1 MKDVAQKTSLDG
13 RCVVV
18 TRAEAPDGPLGTLLA
33 ARRATVRHWPVVQ
46 ILPPEDSGPL
56 EAALAN
62 LDDYDWIVFSSA
74 RAVAAVTQALD
85 GPPSKPR
92 VAVVGESTAEALRLE
107 GWPVHLT
114 AREFGADGLVA
125 EFSTRELARDKR
137 VLYPAGSIAR
147 STLPE
152 GLDRLGAQ
160 VDRVVAYRTVHA
172 SLDGSTCVS
181 EIDSGSLDAVTFTSP
196 SAVLGLHKSIG
207 GPAFDRVFGRI
218 PAVAIGPTTAEA
230 LLRLGVSPAAVADP
244 STLEGVVK
252 AVVDV
257 LNQEDG

>member
-1 MKDVAQKTSLDG
+1 MNAVVRGRVLDG

-18 TRAEAPDGPLGTLLA
+18 TRAEVPDGPLGTLLA
-33 ARRATVRHWPVVQ
+33 ERGAAVRHWPVVQ
-46 ILPPEDSGPL
+46 ILPPEDSRQL
-56 EAALAN
+56 EAALAK

-85 GPPSKPR
+85 GPPSKTR

-107 GWPVHLT
+107 DWPVHLT
-114 AREFGADGLVA
+114 ARAFGADGLVA
-125 EFSTRELARDKR
+125 EFSARQLARDKR

-152 GLDRLGAQ
+152 GLNRLGAH

-172 SLDGSTCVS
+172 SLDGSTCLS
-181 EIDSGSLDAVTFTSP
+181 EIDSGSLDAMTFTSP
-196 SAVLGLHKSIG
+196 SAVLGLHKAIG
-207 GPAFDRVFGRI
+207 GPAFNRVFERI
-218 PAVAIGPTTAEA
+218 PAVAIGSTTAEA
-230 LLRLGVSPAAVADP
+230 LLQLGVSPAAVADP
-244 STLEGVVK
+244 STLEGVVE

>member
-1 MKDVAQKTSLDG
+1 MNDVARGRVLDG

-18 TRAEAPDGPLGTLLA
+18 TRAEVPDGPLGTLLA
-33 ARRATVRHWPVVQ
+33 ARGATVRHWPVVQ

-56 EAALAN
+56 EAALAK

-74 RAVAAVTQALD
+74 RAVAAVTHALD
-85 GPPSKPR
+85 VPPSKTR
-92 VAVVGESTAEALRLE
+92 VAVVGESTAEVLRFE
-107 GWPVHLT
+107 GWPVHVT

-125 EFSTRELARDKR
+125 EFSARELVRNKR

-152 GLDRLGAQ
+152 GLGRLGAQ

-172 SLDGSTCVS
+172 SLDGSTCLS
-181 EIDSGSLDAVTFTSP
+181 EIAAGSLDAVTFTSP
-196 SAVLGLHKSIG
+196 SAVLGLHKAIG
-207 GPAFDRVFGRI
+207 GPAFDRVLQRI

-230 LLRLGVSPAAVADP
+230 LLQLGASPAAVADP
-244 STLEGVVK
+244 STLEGVVD
-252 AVVDV
+252 AVVGV
-257 LNQEDG
+257 FNQESG

>member
-1 MKDVAQKTSLDG
+1 MNGVAQKTSLDG

-18 TRAEAPDGPLGTLLA
+18 TRAEAPEGPLTTLLA
-33 ARRATVRHWPVVQ
+33 ARGAGVRHWPVVR

-56 EAALAN
+56 EAALAK
-62 LDDYDWIVFSSA
+62 LDDYDWLVFSSA
-74 RAVAAVTQALD
+74 HAVAAVTQVLQD
-85 GPPSKPR
+85 PPSKTR

-114 AREFGADGLVA
+114 ARDFGADGLVA
-125 EFSTRELARDKR
+125 EFSAREPVRNKR

-147 STLPE
+147 STLPQ

-172 SLDGSTCVS
+172 SLDGSAT
-181 EIDSGSLDAVTFTSP
+181 DSGSLDAVTFTSP
-196 SAVLGLHKSIG
+196 SAVLGLHKAIG
-207 GPAFDRVFGRI
+207 GPAFDRVFQQI

-230 LLRLGVSPAAVADP
+230 LLKLGVSPAAVADP
-244 STLEGVVK
+244 STLEGVVE

-257 LNQEDG
+257 LNREGG

>member
-1 MKDVAQKTSLDG
+1 MSDVAQKTSLDG

-33 ARRATVRHWPVVQ
+33 ARGATVRHWPVVQ
-46 ILPPEDSGPL
+46 IRPPEDAGPL
-56 EAALAN
+56 EAALTK

-85 GPPSKPR
+85 GPPSKVR

-114 AREFGADGLVA
+114 PREFGADGLVA
-125 EFSTRELARDKR
+125 EFSARELVRNKR
-137 VLYPAGSIAR
+137 VLYPAGSIAL

-152 GLDRLGAQ
+152 GLDQLGAQ
-160 VDRVVAYRTVHA
+160 VDRVVAYRTVRA
-172 SLDGSTCVS
+172 SLDGS

-196 SAVLGLHKSIG
+196 SAVLGLHQAIG
-207 GPAFDRVFGRI
+207 GPAFGRVFRRI
-218 PAVAIGPTTAEA
+218 PAIAIGPTTAEA
-230 LLRLGVSPAAVADP
+230 LLQLGVSAAAVADP
-244 STLEGVVK
+244 STLEGVVE

-257 LNQEDG
+257 FNQESG

>member
-1 MKDVAQKTSLDG
+1 M
-13 RCVVV
+13 
-18 TRAEAPDGPLGTLLA
+18 
-33 ARRATVRHWPVVQ
+33 
-46 ILPPEDSGPL
+46 
-56 EAALAN
+56 
-62 LDDYDWIVFSSA
+62 
-74 RAVAAVTQALD
+74 
-85 GPPSKPR
+85 
-92 VAVVGESTAEALRLE
+92 
-107 GWPVHLT
+107 
-114 AREFGADGLVA
+114 A

-160 VDRVVAYRTVHA
+160 VDRVVEYRTVHE

-244 STLEGVVK
+244 STLEGVVE